1 LRKLVLTS
9 IPHRYRD
16 AARTAVFAV
25 LSLLYAGSRYECPVC
40 QRSCRRWV
48 SVGFPNHLCP
58 HCSAFERQRLLSLYL
73 ENEAQIATRPF
84 TLLHFAPEA
93 CMMRYF
99 ARHPNVEYI
108 GGDLDPPRGA
118 IRLDITDIALESAS
132 VDILIC
138 SHVLEHVPDDARA
151 MREMRRVLRRGG
163 SALIMGPVEYE
174 RPTTYEDPSIV
185 SPTARAAAFGQSD
198 HVRLYGADFEQ
209 RLRDAGFDVD
219 ASRYATHLAPEKVER
234 CGLDRDEILYV
245 CT

>member
-1 LRKLVLTS
+1 LRKLVLTFV
-9 IPHRYRD
+9 PHRYRD
-16 AARTAVFAV
+16 VARAAVFAILSV
-25 LSLLYAGSRYECPVC
+25 LYTGSRHDCPVC
-40 QRSCRRWV
+40 NRGCRRWV
-48 SVGFPNHLCP
+48 SVGFPNLLCP
-58 HCSAFERQRLLSLYL
+58 HCSAFERQRLLTLYL
-73 ENEAQIATRPF
+73 ENEAQIASRTL

-99 ARHPNVEYI
+99 ARHPTVEYI

-118 IRLDITDIALESAS
+118 IRLDITDIALESDS
-132 VDILIC
+132 VDVLIC

-151 MREMRRVLRRGG
+151 MSEMRRVLRPGG
-163 SALIMGPVEYE
+163 TALIMGPVEYE

-185 SPTARAAAFGQSD
+185 SPRARAAAFGQSD

-219 ASRYATHLAPEKVER
+219 ANRYASHLAPEKVER
-234 CGLDRDEILYV
+234 AGLDRDEILYV